1 MTSHL
6 HGPLRNRRRLSLA
19 LLLALAVGAVA
30 CSGGTSSTSTSS
42 TAHPS
47 TTAPAKSTTT
57 TTNPHPQLV
66 LPLYFIRGTQLGV
79 AHRVVNSAS
88 DPRYVAMQQ
97 LLGGPEPTEVLAGLG
112 TAIPSG
118 TVMRGLQIKNGVA
131 VVNFSPQFAEP
142 GPPASLSARLG
153 QVVYTLTA
161 YPNVKS
167 VTIQVSKTQIVNFA
181 GVNMTSPVGRSQVTA
196 ALPGVLLENPAV
208 GDSVA
213 GTLQLT
219 GLTSITGTYD
229 IQLVDASGRLLA
241 ALTNTAVVGA
251 TFSQTVPLAATT
263 SKTATLRVFA
273 RPAAPTDPTQEYS
286 LTLPIVP

>member
-6 HGPLRNRRRLSLA
+6 HGPLRNRRRLSVA
-19 LLLALAVGAVA
+19 LLIALAVSVVA
-30 CSGGTSSTSTSS
+30 CSGGTPSPSTSS
-42 TAHPS
+42 TDHPS

-66 LPLYFIRGTQLGV
+66 LPLYFVRGTQLGV
-79 AHRVVNSAS
+79 AHRIVNSAS
-88 DPRYVAMQQ
+88 DPRYLAMQQ
-97 LLGGPEPTEVLAGLG
+97 LLGGPDPTEVSAGLG

-142 GPPASLSARLG
+142 GPPAALSARLG

-167 VTIQVSKTQIVNFA
+167 VTIQVSKTQVVNFA
-181 GVNMTSPVGRSQVTA
+181 GVDMSNPVGRAQVSG

-208 GDSVA
+208 GDSLQGA
-213 GTLQLT
+213 LQLS
-219 GLTSITGTYD
+219 GLTSINGTYD
-229 IQLVDASGRLLA
+229 IQLSDSTGRLLA
-241 ALTNTAVVGA
+241 AVTNTAVVGA
-251 TFSQTVPLAATT
+251 SFTQTVPFNGKGTGT
-263 SKTATLRVFA
+263 GTLRVFA
-273 RPAAPTDPTQEYS
+273 RPANPAQPVQEYS
-286 LTLPIVP
+286 LTLPIVS